1 MDWHLANKQ
10 QKLSFNAYQPDLQ
23 GTGASP
29 GQDLI
34 SVAKWP
40 QSDCSAQLV
49 VLLPCKSQQ
58 KLFSFLKQLTCD
70 DPRNDGVGL
79 VWFQLGF
86 GRSSQVGH
94 WQTVALL
101 LGLGN
106 VLTDDDAERR
116 GPLGDVVLDLV
127 KINFFRL
134 SLSQLKTTFK
144 CLGGGWLKQRRRF

>member
-23 GTGASP
+23 GPGASP

-34 SVAKWP
+34 SVSKWP

-79 VWFQLGF
+79 VWFQLGV

-94 WQTVALL
+94 WRLWRCSSAWGTCW
-101 LGLGN
+101 
-106 VLTDDDAERR
+106 LTMMLNGVDHLAM
-116 GPLGDVVLDLV
+116 LYLIL
-127 KINFFRL
+127 
-134 SLSQLKTTFK
+134 
-144 CLGGGWLKQRRRF
+144 LKQISSG